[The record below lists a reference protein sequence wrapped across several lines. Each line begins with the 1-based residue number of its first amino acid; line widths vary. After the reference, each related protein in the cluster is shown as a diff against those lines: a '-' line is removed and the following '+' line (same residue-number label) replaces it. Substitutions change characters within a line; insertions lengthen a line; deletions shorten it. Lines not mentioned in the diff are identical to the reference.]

1 MFRHLPMRLIHIIMA
16 KEIVIIG
23 GGFAGVNLAEK
34 LANKDGIHVT
44 IVDKNNYHFF
54 PPLLYQ
60 VATGFLE
67 VSNITYPFRKLFSGK
82 KNISFRMGSLEK
94 IIPEEKRIILN
105 NGQLAYDELVIA
117 TGTESNYF
125 GLDNVKKYGVPMKT
139 IDDAVNLRN
148 TVLLRTEEATRM
160 EDPDERAK
168 LTTIV
173 IAGGG
178 PTGVELA
185 GMLSQIKKNIFT
197 KEYPELATHDVTIYL
212 VDALDVVLAPM
223 SKKSQQYTYDSL
235 VKMGVKVMLGKQVK
249 DYVDDTVIFADGTK
263 IPTKMLIW
271 TAGVS
276 AKTFEGIP
284 EASYGRGKRLLV
296 NEYNQV
302 NNLPNVY
309 AIGDTCLQTTDK
321 GWEKGHPQ
329 VAQVAIQ
336 QGKNL
341 AKNFI
346 AMTENKNL
354 TPFSYYDKGSMA
366 IIGRRRAVA
375 ELPKPKL
382 FIKGFIA
389 WAAWLFVHLFSLVNI
404 RNKIKT
410 FFNWMIS
417 LLSNDQ
423 SMRVIVRPNIVQKV
437 SESSDK

>member
-1 MFRHLPMRLIHIIMA
+1 MT
-16 KEIVIIG
+16 KNIVVIG

-34 LANKDGIHVT
+34 LANKKGIHVT
-44 IVDKNNYHFF
+44 IVDKNNYNFF

-82 KNISFRMGSLEK
+82 KNISFRMASLEK
-94 IIPEEKRIILN
+94 IIPEEKRIIIS
-105 NGQLAYDELVIA
+105 NGQLTYDELVIA

-125 GLDNVKKYGVPMKT
+125 GIDNIKKYGIPMKT

-148 TVLLRTEEATRM
+148 TILLKTEQATLM

-185 GMLSQIKKNIFT
+185 GMLSQIKKNVFG
-197 KEYPELATHDVTIYL
+197 KEYPELEKHDVTTYL

-223 SKKSQQYTYDSL
+223 SKKSQQYTHDTL
-235 VKMGVKVMLGKQVK
+235 IKMGVKVMLGKQVK

-263 IPTKMLIW
+263 IPTKLLIW
-271 TAGVS
+271 TAGVA
-276 AKTFEGIP
+276 AKTFDGIP
-284 EASYGRGKRLLV
+284 EDCYGKGKRLLV
-296 NEYNQV
+296 NEFNQV
-302 NNLPNVY
+302 ISLPNIY

-321 GWEKGHPQ
+321 DFEKGHPQ
-329 VAQVAIQ
+329 LAQVAIQ

-341 AKNFI
+341 ANNFI
-346 AMTENKNL
+346 AMIQNKKL
-354 TPFSYYDKGSMA
+354 SPFSYYDKGTMA
-366 IIGRRRAVA
+366 IIGRSKAVA
-375 ELPKPKL
+375 EIPKPKL
-382 FIKGFIA
+382 FFKGFIA
-389 WAAWLFVHLFSLVNI
+389 WAAWLFVHLFSLVNV

-417 LLSNDQ
+417 FFSNDQ
-423 SMRVIVRPNIVQKV
+423 SMRVIVRPGIK
-437 SESSDK
+437 EE